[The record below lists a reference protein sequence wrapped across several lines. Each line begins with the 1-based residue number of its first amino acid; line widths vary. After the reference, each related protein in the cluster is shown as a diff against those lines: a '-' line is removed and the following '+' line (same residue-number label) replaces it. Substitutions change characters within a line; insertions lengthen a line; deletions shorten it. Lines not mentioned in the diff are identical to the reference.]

1 MADNWTKLAANW
13 TTDRGVAGSPG
24 RQSSS
29 PLFASADASITYV
42 RLATTY
48 PPLRFGSLYC
58 ASDVTTWRRAISRT
72 VVSRRLEIELTDS
85 RLFGVRSSLEQRR
98 RSRARWTSSL
108 HVDNIFL
115 RVSNIKSNTTRRSSR
130 MI

>member
-29 PLFASADASITYV
+29 PLFASANASITYV
-42 RLATTY
+42 RLAATY

-58 ASDVTTWRRAISRT
+58 ARDVITRRAISKT

-85 RLFGVRSSLEQRR
+85 RLFQVRVSPERHARR
-98 RSRARWTSSL
+98 TGTNLRT
-108 HVDNIFL
+108 DNIFL
-115 RVSNIKSNTTRRSSR
+115 RLSDRIKSNITRRIEQR